1 MPLLI
6 GEEELLPRL
15 IISILIFGSAFEKE
29 FVNQKDDENRSIEET
44 LDRGWKAL
52 EHLPPEEL
60 KRVSEQELET
70 YYKG

>member
-1 MPLLI
+1 M
-6 GEEELLPRL
+6 
-15 IISILIFGSAFEKE
+15 
-29 FVNQKDDENRSIEET
+29 NQKDDENRSIEET